1 MKKQKVLRKFPHQFF
16 YFIGLKIRKV
26 LLKLSEKFVPA
37 PVAVYEKAQG
47 LWISR
52 AIVTACELNLA
63 DLLASGPKDIHSL
76 SAESKTD
83 PDFLYRLMR
92 ALAGEGIFRELPGKV
107 FMNTPLSGSLKEGEN
122 SLKYLILQ
130 QFGHNSVKLLL
141 PLTEVIQTGENHAR
155 KIFGKNVFEYLENN
169 PEKNDIYNKGMDNSS
184 GMMAMAL
191 LSSYSFK
198 GIQTM
203 VDIGGG
209 HGLLLAHIL
218 EKYPKMS
225 GILFDQPHVVENAFQ
240 PDAGSPVSRRY
251 RVAPGNFFEDIPTG
265 ADAYFMKNVLHAFH
279 EDECIVLL
287 RKIYAV
293 MPATGR
299 LILLETVIS
308 PDNKPALGKL
318 LDFLMMTGTDGGR
331 ERTRE
336 EFTDLLSR
344 SGFTRIK
351 FHRTLAPFFVIEAIK
366 K

>member
-1 MKKQKVLRKFPHQFF
+1 MNRQKVLRKFPHQFF
-16 YFIGLKIRKV
+16 YFTGLKIRRS

-37 PVAVYEKAQG
+37 PVTLYEKAQG

-52 AIVTACELNLA
+52 AIVTACELHLA
-63 DLLASGPKDIHSL
+63 DLLAPGPRDIQSL

-92 ALAGEGIFRELPGKV
+92 ALAGEGIFRELSGKV
-107 FMNTPLSGSLKEGEN
+107 FCNNTLSEALKEGEN

-130 QFGHNSVKLLL
+130 QFGNNSVKLLL
-141 PLTEVIQTGENHAR
+141 PLTEVVRTGENQAR
-155 KIFGKNVFEYLENN
+155 KIFGGNVFAYLENN
-169 PEKNDIYNKGMDNSS
+169 PEMNEIYNKGMDNSS

-198 GIQTM
+198 GIETM

-209 HGLLLAHIL
+209 HGLLLKFIL
-218 EKYPKMS
+218 EKYPEMT
-225 GILFDQPHVVENAFQ
+225 GVLFDQPHVVEKVPQ
-240 PDAGSPVSRRY
+240 PDAGSPVYGRF
-251 RVAPGNFFEDIPTG
+251 RVVSGNFFEDIPAG

-279 EDECIVLL
+279 DEECLVLL
-287 RKIYAV
+287 KKIHAA
-293 MPATGR
+293 MPATGK

-308 PDNKPALGKL
+308 PDNQPALGKL
-318 LDFLMMTGTDGGR
+318 LDFLMMTGTEGGR

-336 EFTDLLSR
+336 EFTTLLSR
-344 SGFTRIK
+344 SGFIRIR
-351 FHRTLAPFFVIEAIK
+351 FHRTVAPFYVIEAVK